1 MASNNSGNPAT
12 GLAEQAM
19 NKVLQAE
26 RDAERSVA
34 ECEAEAASILQA
46 AQLQAS
52 RIASRTDNRISLL
65 QTRSFQRVTE
75 EIRQLERAE
84 RQARERQEE
93 SYRIDETGLA
103 ECIEEIAIC
112 LTGGVSRGGNG
123 GDATE

>member
-34 ECEAEAASILQA
+34 ECAAEAASILQA

>member
-1 MASNNSGNPAT
+1 MAGNNHDHSDT
-12 GLAEQAM
+12 ELAEQAM
-19 NKVLQAE
+19 NRLLQAE
-26 RDAERSVA
+26 RDARRVVA
-34 ECEAEAASILQA
+34 ECEAEAAGILQA

-52 RIASRTDNRISLL
+52 RIASRTDSRISLM
-65 QTRSFQRVTE
+65 QTRCFQRVTE
-75 EIRQLERAE
+75 EIRHLEYAE
-84 RQARERQEE
+84 TQARERQAE

>member
-1 MASNNSGNPAT
+1 MAGNRSGDPAT
-12 GLAEQAM
+12 SQAEEAM
-19 NKVLQAE
+19 NTVLQAE
-26 RDAERSVA
+26 RDAERVVA
-34 ECEAEAASILQA
+34 ACEAEAASILQS

-52 RIASRTDNRISLL
+52 RIASRTDNRISLM
-65 QTRSFQRVTE
+65 QTRCFQQVTE
-75 EIRQLERAE
+75 EVRQLERAE

-123 GDATE
+123 GDAAE

>member
-1 MASNNSGNPAT
+1 MAGNNYGNPAN

-26 RDAERSVA
+26 RDAERIVA
-34 ECEAEAASILQA
+34 ECEAEAAGILQA

-52 RIASRTDNRISLL
+52 RIASRTDTRISLM
-65 QTRSFQRVTE
+65 QMRCFQQVTE
-75 EIRQLERAE
+75 EIKQLERAE
-84 RQARERQEE
+84 RQVRERQAE

-112 LTGGVSRGGNG
+112 LTGGASRGGNG

>member
-1 MASNNSGNPAT
+1 MAGNNPGNSAT
-12 GLAEQAM
+12 EVAEQAI
-19 NKVLQAE
+19 NRLLQAE
-26 RDAERSVA
+26 RDAKRIVA

-52 RIASRTDNRISLL
+52 RIASRTDTRISLM
-65 QTRSFQRVTE
+65 QTRCFQQVTE
-75 EIRQLERAE
+75 EIKQLERAE
-84 RQARERQEE
+84 RQAGERQAE

-123 GDATE
+123 GDTTA